1 MSIYDVKIESWDGSD
16 KDFLNKYKGKVTLF
30 INVTGDCGNAPQYGI
45 IESIY
50 RKYKDK
56 GFEVVAIPTNEYC
69 GSGITYGE
77 FECGI
82 KDAAHAKNYANEVYD
97 VTYDFTELVV
107 SNPGKP
113 IDPEMAKE
121 LYGGRISEFPRQLE
135 DGEEPHEIF
144 KELSKQSQ
152 KTTKVGVHQFGNFEK
167 YLIDKN
173 GILRKKYHNGTLLDF
188 AYPDHVDAPDVEYER
203 LCNDIEELLSV

>member
-1 MSIYDVKIESWDGSD
+1 MSIYDVKIKSWDGSD

-82 KDAAHAKNYANEVYD
+82 KDEIGRAHV
-97 VTYDFTELVV
+97 
-107 SNPGKP
+107 
-113 IDPEMAKE
+113 
-121 LYGGRISEFPRQLE
+121 
-135 DGEEPHEIF
+135 
-144 KELSKQSQ
+144 
-152 KTTKVGVHQFGNFEK
+152 
-167 YLIDKN
+167 
-173 GILRKKYHNGTLLDF
+173 
-188 AYPDHVDAPDVEYER
+188 
-203 LCNDIEELLSV
+203 